1 MGTTLH
7 ALVQDNEEG
16 LRELEDKIGY
26 RFKDIDL
33 LLTALIH
40 SSFAFERL
48 DCSTH
53 NEIQEFLGDAVLDLT
68 VGHLLFVRFPRMRE
82 GKLTRIRSALVNE
95 TGLSGM
101 ARDLELGKY
110 LLLGKGEEISSG
122 RSKSSILS
130 CAYEAI
136 VGGLFIDGG
145 YEAAQDFAH
154 RFFTPL
160 IDERQKSLVLID
172 GKSSL
177 QEILQERYNQGPQYV
192 LDSEDGP
199 SHARI
204 FSVSVHFNEKVLGSG
219 RASSKKEAEQQ
230 AATQALKNL
239 SQGILKN

>member
-7 ALVQDNEEG
+7 ALVQDNEDK
-16 LRELEDKIGY
+16 LRELEEKIDY
-26 RFKDIDL
+26 RFKDIKL
-33 LLTALIH
+33 LLTSLIH

-48 DCSTH
+48 NCNTH
-53 NEIQEFLGDAVLDLT
+53 NEVQEFLGDAVLDLA
-68 VGHLLFVRFPRMRE
+68 VGHLIFVRFPLARE

-110 LLLGKGEEISSG
+110 LLLGKGEEASSG
-122 RSKSSILS
+122 QSKSSILS

-136 VGGLFIDGG
+136 VGGLFLDGG
-145 YEAAQDFAH
+145 YEAAQDFVH
-154 RFFTPL
+154 LFFTPL
-160 IDERQKSLVLID
+160 LNERQEFLTLID

-177 QEILQERYNQGPQYV
+177 QEVLQERYNEGPQYV
-192 LDSEDGP
+192 LDMEDGP

-204 FSVSVHFNEKVLGSG
+204 FSVSVYFHDRVLGSG

-230 AATQALKNL
+230 AAAEALKNL
-239 SQGILKN
+239 I